1 MKETSSKSL
10 LKALTEAGAGSRRR
24 MADAIMQGSVQ
35 VNGRVVSDLR
45 YAVDEDKD
53 RVTVNGCVVDIKPN
67 KLVYLM
73 LNKPAGVL
81 STVHDDRGRKT
92 VIDILPERYRSLG
105 LHPVGRLDKDSTG
118 LLLLTNDGELTYR
131 LTHPR
136 FEHEKEYLVRI
147 DGNLSHEQIRA
158 LEQGIELEERITHR
172 AVVKATKS
180 SLLYNYSITMHEGKK
195 RQVRRMFSHLGRRVI
210 ALKRV
215 RVGDLVLGGLG
226 EGRVRE
232 LSAGEVGRLSA

>member
-158 LEQGIELEERITHR
+158 LEQGIELVDRITHR
-172 AVVKATKS
+172 AVVKAT
-180 SLLYNYSITMHEGKK
+180 
-195 RQVRRMFSHLGRRVI
+195 
-210 ALKRV
+210 
-215 RVGDLVLGGLG
+215 
-226 EGRVRE
+226 
-232 LSAGEVGRLSA
+232 